1 VRDHEDTLRK
11 LAIRDDAFVDSILA
25 RECENVSASG
35 LDAKTHALVRVA
47 ALIAIDAAPPSYM
60 NTIESGLASGA
71 TVDEIVGALVAV
83 MPAIG
88 VARVVSAAPK
98 LGLALGYDV
107 AEALEGL
114 EGRQSLPWLD
124 RSGGG
129 SDS

>member
-1 VRDHEDTLRK
+1 MEALVVRDHEDTLRK
-11 LAIRDDAFVDSILA
+11 LTIRDDAFVDSILA
-25 RECENVSASG
+25 RERENVSASG

-47 ALIAIDAAPPSYM
+47 ALVAIDAAPPSYM

-71 TVDEIVGALVAV
+71 TIDEIVGILVAL

-114 EGRQSLPWLD
+114 EGRESL
-124 RSGGG
+124 R
-129 SDS
+129 

>member
-1 VRDHEDTLRK
+1 MDVVVGANHEDTLRK

-25 RECENVSASG
+25 RERESVSTSG
-35 LDAKTHALVRVA
+35 LDAKTHALVQVG

-60 NTIESGLASGA
+60 DAIESGLASGA

-107 AEALEGL
+107 TVALEELNGG
-114 EGRQSLPWLD
+114 ESL
-124 RSGGG
+124 R
-129 SDS
+129 